1 MAPRGFSVEMLI
13 EKYTGKRFGS
23 WIVGK
28 DFYREERQWHV
39 DVLCDC
45 GKTWKVTTASLT
57 SHRGCS
63 CLYLEKVAE
72 KMPALADYM
81 ESLGA
86 EIELSGLTDVM
97 TRTLE
102 EVAAIAK
109 ETRVGGTSRSSKE
122 PDMESLPPIAPTP

>member
-13 EKYTGKRFGS
+13 AKYSGKRFGS

-39 DVLCDC
+39 DVRCDC

-63 CLYLEKVAE
+63 CRYLEKVAE
-72 KMPALADYM
+72 NKLRSYEKTDLEKIWPAVIKAGRTAM
-81 ESLGA
+81 EKYNA
-86 EIELSGLTDVM
+86 MAQI
-97 TRTLE
+97 
-102 EVAAIAK
+102 
-109 ETRVGGTSRSSKE
+109 
-122 PDMESLPPIAPTP
+122 